1 MLQSEGQ
8 TRQQREPQR
17 RKGGNPNWR
26 KGVSGNPEGAR
37 LVIERRAALVRDIE
51 RDLER
56 DVGALTATDR
66 VLIGRA
72 ADLLLARP
80 RAHTERVRATNTA
93 TRILASIRDRHAAK
107 REPEGGVL
115 TLRPEDGAVGRNDGP
130 PDEPTHGH
138 CEAILNELGRRVQR
152 ARIGDIVRIGDVE
165 VEIIA
170 DDDDEAA
177 P

>member
-1 MLQSEGQ
+1 MQ
-8 TRQQREPQR
+8 TAEETTSQKR
-17 RKGGNPNWR
+17 RPGNPNWR

-37 LVIERRAALVRDIE
+37 LVIERRAALVVNIE

-80 RAHTERVRATNTA
+80 RSHTERVRSTNTA
-93 TRILASIRDRHAAK
+93 TRIIERIRERRHDKQQPTDWLVTLNAPDSAGDGMRDPATPGSNDRASERPCASG
-107 REPEGGVL
+107 EPFESEADEG
-115 TLRPEDGAVGRNDGP
+115 D
-130 PDEPTHGH
+130 
-138 CEAILNELGRRVQR
+138 
-152 ARIGDIVRIGDVE
+152 
-165 VEIIA
+165 
-170 DDDDEAA
+170 A